1 VSASEILLFVLLDV
15 AVVVAAARV
24 FGWAFQRVGQP
35 AVIGEIV
42 AGITLGPS
50 LLGLLPGDLHLV
62 LFPTEVRP
70 YLNVIA
76 QIGLILFM
84 FVVGLEVDLS
94 AVRRRRGTAVAVSL
108 TSIAL
113 PFGLGMA
120 LALVLHGGHSVATD
134 GDGRTAP
141 VELLSFALFLG
152 VAMSITAFPVL
163 ARILTERG
171 LHRSGVGALAL
182 TCAAIDDVLAW
193 SLLAVVVAVGS
204 AAGDPWQVVQ
214 ILGLT
219 AAFALVVLLVVRPLL
234 TRLVPWYR
242 RSGRLTPEILG
253 VVLVL
258 LLVSAW
264 VTEKIEVHA
273 LFGAFL
279 LGTAMPRRGAEG
291 LTREILEKV
300 ETVSLTLLL
309 PVFFVVTG
317 LRVDIGGVGWT
328 GAVEL
333 VGILV
338 VAIGGKFVGAYV
350 AARCSGVP
358 SRQAGAVG
366 LLMNTR
372 GLTELVILTI
382 GVELGVLDQDLF
394 TLMVIM
400 ALVTT
405 AMAAPL
411 LERVYPARLAEQD
424 RLAEE
429 RSRGAAEG
437 AAPRGR

>member
-1 VSASEILLFVLLDV
+1 VTASEILLFVLLDV

-24 FGWAFQRVGQP
+24 FGWAFQRMGQP
-35 AVIGEIV
+35 AVVGEIV

-113 PFGLGMA
+113 PFGLGMLLA
-120 LALVLHGGHSVATD
+120 LALHGGHSVVTD
-134 GDGRTAP
+134 AEGTTAP
-141 VELLSFALFLG
+141 VDLLPFALFLG

-171 LHRSGVGALAL
+171 LHRTGVGALAL
-182 TCAAIDDVLAW
+182 TCAAVDDVLAW

-242 RSGRLTPEILG
+242 RAGRLTPEILG

-264 VTEKIEVHA
+264 ITEKIEVHA

-317 LRVDIGGVGWT
+317 LRVDIGAVGPT
-328 GAVEL
+328 GLVEL
-333 VGILV
+333 GLILV

-350 AARCSGVP
+350 AARSTGVP

-382 GVELGVLDQDLF
+382 GVQLGVLDQDLF
-394 TLMVIM
+394 TLMVLM

-411 LERVYPARLAEQD
+411 LERVYPRELAERD

-429 RSRGAAEG
+429 RPQEAVAV
-437 AAPRGR
+437 P

>member
-1 VSASEILLFVLLDV
+1 VTASEILLFVLLDV

-24 FGWAFQRVGQP
+24 FGWAFQRMGQP

-70 YLNVIA
+70 HLNVIA

-113 PFGLGMA
+113 PFGLGMLLA
-120 LALVLHGGHSVATD
+120 LALHGGHSVVTD
-134 GDGRTAP
+134 AEGVTAP
-141 VELLSFALFLG
+141 VDLLPFALFLG

-171 LHRSGVGALAL
+171 LHRTGVGALAL

-242 RSGRLTPEILG
+242 RAGRLTPEILG

-317 LRVDIGGVGWT
+317 LRVDIGAVGPT
-328 GAVEL
+328 GLVEL
-333 VGILV
+333 GLILV

-350 AARCSGVP
+350 AARCHGVP

-382 GVELGVLDQDLF
+382 GVQLGVLDQDLF
-394 TLMVIM
+394 TLMVVM

-411 LERVYPARLAEQD
+411 LERVYPRELAERDRLAEQ
-424 RLAEE
+424 RPQEAV
-429 RSRGAAEG
+429 AT
-437 AAPRGR
+437 P

>member
-1 VSASEILLFVLLDV
+1 MTASEILLFVLLDV

-24 FGWAFQRVGQP
+24 FGWAFQRMGQP
-35 AVIGEIV
+35 AVVGEIV

-113 PFGLGMA
+113 PFGLGMLLA
-120 LALVLHGGHSVATD
+120 LALHGGHSVVTD
-134 GDGRTAP
+134 AEGTTAP
-141 VELLSFALFLG
+141 VDLLPFALFLG

-171 LHRSGVGALAL
+171 LHRTGVGALAL
-182 TCAAIDDVLAW
+182 TCAAVDDVLAW

-242 RSGRLTPEILG
+242 RAGRLTPEILG

-264 VTEKIEVHA
+264 ITEKIEVHA

-317 LRVDIGGVGWT
+317 LRVDIGAVGWV
-328 GAVEL
+328 GVLEL
-333 VGILV
+333 TAILA

-350 AARCSGVP
+350 AARSNGVP

-382 GVELGVLDQDLF
+382 GVQLGVLDQDLF

-405 AMAAPL
+405 AMAVPL
-411 LERVYPARLAEQD
+411 LERVYPRELAEQD

-429 RSRGAAEG
+429 RPQEAV
-437 AAPRGR
+437 AAP

>member
-1 VSASEILLFVLLDV
+1 MTASEILLFVLLDV

-24 FGWAFQRVGQP
+24 FGWAFQRMGQP

-70 YLNVIA
+70 HLNVIA

-113 PFGLGMA
+113 PFGLGMLLA
-120 LALVLHGGHSVATD
+120 LALHGGHSVVTD
-134 GDGRTAP
+134 AEGVTAP
-141 VELLSFALFLG
+141 VDLLPFALFLG

-171 LHRSGVGALAL
+171 LHRTGVGALAL

-242 RSGRLTPEILG
+242 RAGRLTPEILG

-317 LRVDIGGVGWT
+317 LRVDIGAVGPT
-328 GAVEL
+328 GLVEL
-333 VGILV
+333 GLILV

-350 AARCSGVP
+350 AARCHGVP

-382 GVELGVLDQDLF
+382 GVQLGVLDQDLF
-394 TLMVIM
+394 TLMVVM

-411 LERVYPARLAEQD
+411 LERVYPRELAERDRLAEQ
-424 RLAEE
+424 RPQEAV
-429 RSRGAAEG
+429 AT
-437 AAPRGR
+437 P

>member
-1 VSASEILLFVLLDV
+1 MSASEILLFVFLDI

-24 FGWAFQRVGQP
+24 FGWLFQRMGQP

-62 LFPTEVRP
+62 LFPMEVRP

-76 QIGLILFM
+76 QIGLVLFM

-94 AVRRRRGTAVAVSL
+94 AVRRRRGTAVSVSL
-108 TSIAL
+108 ASIAL
-113 PFGLGMA
+113 PFGLGVL
-120 LALVLHGGHSVATD
+120 LATVLYGGHAVFTDTD
-134 GDGRTAP
+134 GVSSP
-141 VELLSFALFLG
+141 VEFLPFALFLG

-163 ARILTERG
+163 ARILAERG
-171 LHRSGVGALAL
+171 MHRTGVGALAL
-182 TCAAIDDVLAW
+182 TCAAVDDVLAW

-204 AAGDPWQVVQ
+204 AAGDPWHVVQ

-219 AAFALVVLLVVRPLL
+219 AIFALVMLLVVRPLL
-234 TRLVPWYR
+234 ARLVPWYR
-242 RSGRLTPEILG
+242 RAGTLTPEILG
-253 VVLVL
+253 TVLVL
-258 LLVSAW
+258 LLVSAY
-264 VTEKIEVHA
+264 VTERIEVHA

-291 LTREILEKV
+291 LTREILDKV
-300 ETVSLTLLL
+300 ETVSVTLLL

-317 LRVDIGGVGWT
+317 LRVDIGVVGWF
-328 GAVEL
+328 GLVEL
-333 VGILV
+333 AMILA
-338 VAIGGKFVGAYV
+338 VAIGGKFLGAYG
-350 AARCSGVP
+350 AARLQGVP
-358 SRQAGAVG
+358 NRQAGALG

-372 GLTELVILTI
+372 GLTELVILTV
-382 GVELGVLDQDLF
+382 GVQLGVLDQNLF

-411 LERVYPARLAEQD
+411 LNRVYPREMVERD

-429 RSRGAAEG
+429 PGPVTMS
-437 AAPRGR
+437 

>member
-1 VSASEILLFVLLDV
+1 MTASEILLFVLLDV

-24 FGWAFQRVGQP
+24 FGWAFQRMGQP
-35 AVIGEIV
+35 AVVGEIV

-113 PFGLGMA
+113 PFGLGMLLA
-120 LALVLHGGHSVATD
+120 LALHGGHSVVTD
-134 GDGRTAP
+134 AEGTTAP
-141 VELLSFALFLG
+141 VDLLPFALFLG

-171 LHRSGVGALAL
+171 LHRTGVGALAL
-182 TCAAIDDVLAW
+182 TCAAVDDVLAW

-242 RSGRLTPEILG
+242 RAGRLTPEILG

-264 VTEKIEVHA
+264 ITEKIEVHA

-317 LRVDIGGVGWT
+317 LRVDIGAVGPT
-328 GAVEL
+328 GLVEL
-333 VGILV
+333 GLILV

-350 AARCSGVP
+350 AARSTGVP

-382 GVELGVLDQDLF
+382 GVQLGVLDQDLF
-394 TLMVIM
+394 TLMVLM

-411 LERVYPARLAEQD
+411 LERVYPRELAERD

-429 RSRGAAEG
+429 RPQEAVAV
-437 AAPRGR
+437 P

>member
-1 VSASEILLFVLLDV
+1 MTASEILLFVLLDV

-24 FGWAFQRVGQP
+24 FGWAFQRMGQP

-70 YLNVIA
+70 YLDVIA

-113 PFGLGMA
+113 PFGLGMLLA
-120 LALVLHGGHSVATD
+120 LALHGGHSTVTD
-134 GDGRTAP
+134 ADGVTAP
-141 VELLSFALFLG
+141 VDLLPFALFLG

-171 LHRSGVGALAL
+171 LHSSGVGALAL

-204 AAGDPWQVVQ
+204 AAGDPWHVVQ

-300 ETVSLTLLL
+300 ETVSLALLL

-317 LRVDIGGVGWT
+317 LRVDIGAVGWI
-328 GAVEL
+328 GVVEL
-333 VGILV
+333 AAILA

-382 GVELGVLDQDLF
+382 GVQLGVLDQDLF

-411 LERVYPARLAEQD
+411 LERVYPQRLAEQD
-424 RLAEE
+424 RLAEQRPQE
-429 RSRGAAEG
+429 AA
-437 AAPRGR
+437 AAT

>member
-1 VSASEILLFVLLDV
+1 MTASEILLFVLLDV
-15 AVVVAAARV
+15 AVVVAAARL
-24 FGWAFQRVGQP
+24 FGWAFQRMGQP

-70 YLNVIA
+70 YLTVIA

-113 PFGLGMA
+113 PFGLGMLLA
-120 LALVLHGGHSVATD
+120 LALHGGHSIVTD
-134 GDGRTAP
+134 AEGRTAP
-141 VELLSFALFLG
+141 VDLLPFALVLG

-171 LHRSGVGALAL
+171 LHRTGVGALAL

-242 RSGRLTPEILG
+242 RAGRLTPEILG

-264 VTEKIEVHA
+264 ITEKIEVHA

-317 LRVDIGGVGWT
+317 LRVDIGAVGPT
-328 GAVEL
+328 GLVEL
-333 VGILV
+333 GLILV

-350 AARCSGVP
+350 AARCHGVP

-382 GVELGVLDQDLF
+382 GVQLGVLDQDLF

-411 LERVYPARLAEQD
+411 LERVYPRRLAEQD

-429 RSRGAAEG
+429 RAREAVVAA
-437 AAPRGR
+437 